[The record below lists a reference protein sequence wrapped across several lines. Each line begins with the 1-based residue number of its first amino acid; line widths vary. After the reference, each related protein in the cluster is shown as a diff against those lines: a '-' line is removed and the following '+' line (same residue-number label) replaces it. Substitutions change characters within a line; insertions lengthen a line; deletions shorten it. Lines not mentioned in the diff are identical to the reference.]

1 MSLIIDHVVWSLMF
15 CKIRK
20 ALTHLAHQAYFYDFV
35 FSIFTFLSFPSPSF
49 VPVYCPDIGLA
60 VV

>member
-1 MSLIIDHVVWSLMF
+1 MSLIIDQVVWSLI

-20 ALTHLAHQAYFYDFV
+20 ALTHLSHQAYFYDFV

-49 VPVYCPDIGLA
+49 FPVHCPDIGLA

>member
-20 ALTHLAHQAYFYDFV
+20 ALTHLSHQAFFYDFE
-35 FSIFTFLSFPSPSF
+35 F
-49 VPVYCPDIGLA
+49 
-60 VV
+60 